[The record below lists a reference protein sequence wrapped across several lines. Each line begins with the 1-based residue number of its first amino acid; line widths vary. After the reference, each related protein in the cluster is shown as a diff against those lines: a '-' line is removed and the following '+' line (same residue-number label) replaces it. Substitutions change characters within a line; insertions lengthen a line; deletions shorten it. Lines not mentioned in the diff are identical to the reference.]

1 MKDSDFRKIYDDAI
15 MMPLDRQL
23 LLVTDEVRM
32 AVPPIVLLG
41 QLKWSLHNRISTD
54 RLRPLIEVL
63 SMFYG
68 EVNIDNICK
77 NTEDRV

>member
-1 MKDSDFRKIYDDAI
+1 MKNSDFRKIYDDAI

-41 QLKWSLHNRISTD
+41 QLKWSLHNRISAD
-54 RLRPLIEVL
+54 KIYEN
-63 SMFYG
+63 SQ
-68 EVNIDNICK
+68 K
-77 NTEDRV
+77 N

>member
-1 MKDSDFRKIYDDAI
+1 MKNSDFRKIYDDAV

-23 LLVTDEVRM
+23 LIVTDEVRM

-41 QLKWSLHNRISTD
+41 QLKWSLHNRISLE
-54 RLRPLIEVL
+54 RLRPIVEVL

-68 EVNIDNICK
+68 ESNIDNVCR
-77 NTEDRV
+77 NAED

>member
-1 MKDSDFRKIYDDAI
+1 MKNSDFRKIYDDAI

-41 QLKWSLHNRISTD
+41 QLKWSLYNRISLE
-54 RLRPLIEVL
+54 RLRPIVEVL

-68 EVNIDNICK
+68 EANIDNVCK
-77 NTEDRV
+77 NAED